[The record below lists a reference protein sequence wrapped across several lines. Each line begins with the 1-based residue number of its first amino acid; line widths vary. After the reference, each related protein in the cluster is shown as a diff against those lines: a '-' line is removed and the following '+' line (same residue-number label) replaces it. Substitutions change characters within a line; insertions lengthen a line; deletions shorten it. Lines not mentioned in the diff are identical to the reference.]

1 VTPRQEANAM
11 KFFKCHVTKKGFKSK
26 EFKEIKKCV
35 EYNKPKCPPKYQ
47 DSYKPVK
54 CYPTDGEV
62 A

>member
-1 VTPRQEANAM
+1 M

-35 EYNKPKCPPKYQ
+35 EHNKPKCPPKYH

-54 CYPTDGEV
+54 CYPTDGEP